1 MSRKKI
7 VKGISL
13 EIEKSRIVHGE
24 SVPLLICPTMLRRL
38 GCGQVDIAGIYKYN
52 GEFIIRLFEVKSSG
66 FMTNTQKQRLLNSAH
81 FISSYFEISCTVS
94 LV

>member
-1 MSRKKI
+1 MSHQKI
-7 VKGISL
+7 AKGISL
-13 EIEKSRIVHGE
+13 EIEKSRIVHRE

-52 GEFIIRLFEVKSSG
+52 GEYLIRVFEVKSSG
-66 FMTNTQKQRLLNSAH
+66 FMSHSQKQRLLNSAH
-81 FISSYFEISCTVS
+81 FISSYFEISCIVS